1 MGDVVFKVPLSEEMV
16 ADIRA
21 VMPPGR
27 TLEESIEELLVAPVS
42 CAHFLKQAAPE
53 RFYSFPEPVSEQ
65 EVAAVRKL
73 LDPVVRKATWSGQ
86 RREAVAMGLLAVA
99 LDVCREMAETAG
111 YEQPVFASAELAEGL
126 LDGLIDAHYRK
137 HMERDLPEE

>member
-1 MGDVVFKVPLSEEMV
+1 MGDVVYQVPLSEEMV

-27 TLEESIEELLVAPVS
+27 TLEESIEELLVTPVS

-53 RFYSFPEPVSEQ
+53 RFYDFPDPVSEQ
-65 EVAAVRKL
+65 EIAAVRKL
-73 LDPVVRKATWSGQ
+73 LDPVVRKATWSGGQ

-99 LDVCREMAETAG
+99 LDVCHEIAQTAG
-111 YEQPVFASAELAEGL
+111 NEHAVFASAELADGL

-137 HMERDLPEE
+137 HTGRD

>member
-1 MGDVVFKVPLSEEMV
+1 MGDVVFEVPLSEEMV

-27 TLEESIEELLVAPVS
+27 TIEDSIEELLVTPVS

-53 RFYSFPEPVSEQ
+53 RFYGFPEPVSEQ
-65 EVAAVRKL
+65 EIAAVRKL
-73 LDPVVRKATWSGQ
+73 LDPVMRKATWGGGQ
-86 RREAVAMGLLAVA
+86 RREAMAMGLLAVA
-99 LDVCREMAETAG
+99 LEVCREIAETAG

-137 HMERDLPEE
+137 HMERD